1 MDTGCDPRRPG
12 EGDLLLATADAAI
25 AAQNAVT
32 AAWSL
37 GIGSCYIGDVMENCE
52 KQLKPGDV
60 LEFDICY
67 ANIVNL
73 TISPDVEKVYKDGE

>member
-1 MDTGCDPRRPG
+1 MEKLRPRMKG
-12 EGDLLLATADAAI
+12 VE
-25 AAQNAVT
+25 V
-32 AAWSL
+32 L
-37 GIGSCYIGDVMENCE
+37 GGSSDHLILDVENCE